1 MPDSIFVVNAGSS
14 SIKFQLF
21 LVGDGDQLELSMKG
35 RMDGIGSRP
44 RLVAKDEDGKSLVD
58 RT

>member
-1 MPDSIFVVNAGSS
+1 
-14 SIKFQLF
+14 
-21 LVGDGDQLELSMKG
+21 
-35 RMDGIGSRP
+35 MDGIGSRP